1 MPRKPE
7 LDRPTRLDLRLP
19 ESWRTRL
26 DLLLFSEVEG
36 RVPQGR
42 YQEFFLS
49 RMKEFFDHRRLN
61 FAADEGLTY
70 EVSGSKEAIEAL
82 ERRLQNG

>member
-19 ESWRTRL
+19 ESIRTRL

-42 YQEFFLS
+42 YQEFFLA
-49 RMKEFFDHRRLN
+49 RIKEFFEGRRLQFVGN
-61 FAADEGLTY
+61 EGTVH
-70 EVSGSKEAIEAL
+70 EISGSKESIEAL
-82 ERRLQNG
+82 ERRLNGR

>member
-1 MPRKPE
+1 MPRKAE

-19 ESWRTRL
+19 ESIRTRI
-26 DLLLFSEVEG
+26 DLLLFSEVEN

-49 RMKEFFDHRRLN
+49 RIKEFFDSKR
-61 FAADEGLTY
+61 FSFSFSGVEY

-82 ERRLQNG
+82 TRRLNGST